1 MLMNLLTSSLP
12 EGYVK
17 ATIGEAALYALL
29 GYFVVFMGIA
39 FLIFVVWLVGQLIS
53 KMEGDKKPQKQQK
66 QAPVEAASVQET
78 PVSLMQEDVDEE
90 TVAVIMAALTA
101 YYEKNYPKC
110 EFTIKRI
117 KKVRRN
123 DYA

>member
-53 KMEGDKKPQKQQK
+53 KMEGGKKPQKQQK